1 MVANR
6 AGREAI
12 SALEG
17 SQVNLLRHTQ
27 ANPSFVVISFAII
40 IIEIQLTKLIKILIV
55 S

>member
-1 MVANR
+1 MVANM

-17 SQVNLLRHTQ
+17 SKVNLLRHTH
-27 ANPSFVVISFAII
+27 SFVVISFAII